1 MILLSYCRIN
11 DKCVVKDGKIII
23 SDLPITHSLSHIYRY
38 LQLDYPKFFKM
49 DNLSKLGFLGA
60 ELLLNAHFQ
69 DIENRQQKRNISI
82 VCCNR
87 AASLDNDRRY
97 QETIKTSEFFPSPAV
112 FVYTLPNIVT
122 GEIAIRHK
130 IMGETSFFVLPK
142 FSAAT
147 IWELSQSAFD
157 DSEIDYVLSG
167 WINFEFGKSDLFLTL
182 LQRSQNPNTNVNETI
197 LDQLY
202 TKYQ

>member
-1 MILLSYCRIN
+1 M
-11 DKCVVKDGKIII
+11 VKDGEIII
-23 SDLPITHSLSHIYRY
+23 PDLPQTHSLSHIYRH

-69 DIENRQQKRNISI
+69 DTENRLQKKNMAI
-82 VCCNR
+82 VCCNT

-97 QETIKTSEFFPSPAV
+97 QETIKTTEFFPSPAV

-130 IMGETSFFVLPK
+130 IMGETSFFVLPQ

-147 IWELSQSAFD
+147 ILELSQAAFD
-157 DSEIDYVLSG
+157 DPEIDYILSG

>member
-1 MILLSYCRIN
+1 M
-11 DKCVVKDGKIII
+11 
-23 SDLPITHSLSHIYRY
+23 
-38 LQLDYPKFFKM
+38 
-49 DNLSKLGFLGA
+49 A
-60 ELLLNAHFQ
+60 
-69 DIENRQQKRNISI
+69 I
-82 VCCNR
+82 VCCNT

-97 QETIKTSEFFPSPAV
+97 QETIKTTEFFPSPAV

-130 IMGETSFFVLPK
+130 IMGETSFFVLPQ

-147 IWELSQSAFD
+147 ILELSQAAFD
-157 DSEIDYVLSG
+157 DPEIDYILSG

-182 LQRSQNPNTNVNETI
+182 LQRSQNQTTNVNKTI